1 LDALWHHSE
10 TLSSRFAIGT
20 GYRLPTSF
28 FEQDHG
34 ILSANNVDRSAARP
48 ERSDNASYS
57 LNYANDRFTA
67 TTSLNYTRITDMAL
81 FVNDSMNNFVLEPA
95 QQPFTVAS
103 ADAVGTWQATPGNAF
118 TLGLEGYH
126 YQFNP
131 YDAYNAALFSRPEY
145 RVHLSYDHE
154 SGPWDFNI
162 RSTFTGPQDLA
173 KWYDYAD
180 NPIYNLN
187 GTPKPNW
194 SPTFWV
200 VDTHLLYAVNK
211 WFSLNA
217 GVNNVFNY
225 QQAKHDSYLFQDP
238 YGNLNV
244 TYIWG
249 PNIGRSFV
257 AGVKVYFQ

>member
-1 LDALWHHSE
+1 
-10 TLSSRFAIGT
+10 
-20 GYRLPTSF
+20 
-28 FEQDHG
+28 
-34 ILSANNVDRSAARP
+34 
-48 ERSDNASYS
+48 
-57 LNYANDRFTA
+57 
-67 TTSLNYTRITDMAL
+67 
-81 FVNDSMNNFVLEPA
+81 VLEPA
-95 QQPFTVAS
+95 QYPFEVAS
-103 ADAVGTWQATPGNAF
+103 ADFEGTWQATPGNAF

-126 YQFNP
+126 YAYIP

-145 RVHLSYDHE
+145 RLHLGYDHD
-154 SGPWDFNI
+154 SGPWDFNV
-162 RSTFTGPQDLA
+162 RGTFTGPQDLA

-200 VDTHLLYAVNK
+200 VDTHLLYALNK
-211 WFSLNA
+211 RFSFDA

-257 AGVKVYFQ
+257 AGVKLTLD